1 MDDTLNTQQIA
12 AKLLPELQTGKN
24 YIEDAQKIG
33 DELISVCELLIP
45 AVRKKSVGSNYT
57 ALTNSKLQD
66 ALNDRDTMLYEVA
79 NVFELFLDK
88 SMDLD
93 SSMGHSLATVAKS
106 IDILT
111 TDREVNHE

>member
-12 AKLLPELQTGKN
+12 AKLLPELQAGKN

-45 AVRKKSVGSNYT
+45 TVRKKSVGSNYT

-93 SSMGHSLATVAKS
+93 SLMGHSLATVAKS